1 MKDNNIDNANNLNEP
16 NHINTQNTVNL
27 INLNSQSNQT
37 IHDCSDFPN
46 PTEKIYQLQIP
57 VYPPNYVFQENSS
70 ENKNIIQEIESKKN
84 SENEINET
92 NSKIVKIVYKNK
104 FSSVLKNSSILF
116 FKVYSGRILFS
127 LFQFFSR
134 SKLSYNIKNFL
145 KVIFNMGNLRTS
157 LMVSS
162 MPLTFEVLKRFLF
175 KFLKITN
182 MDLLTFISGFLSSYI
197 AICFEEK
204 SKLLSYIV
212 LAIAVRVV
220 HSMFIIK
227 YKDSNRFQGTFWDFT
242 FFFGAS
248 VLMIFTNFL
257 NPSFQ
262 PITSLFDSYANY
274 INQAEKDQMNKM
286 REIFR
291 IV

>member
-1 MKDNNIDNANNLNEP
+1 MKDNNLDNADNFNQSVD
-16 NHINTQNTVNL
+16 INTQNNVDL

-37 IHDCSDFPN
+37 IHISSNFPN

-57 VYPPNYVFQENSS
+57 VYPPNYDFQEKSS
-70 ENKNIIQEIESKKN
+70 ENKNNIQEIESKKN
-84 SENEINET
+84 SENEINEL
-92 NSKIVKIVYKNK
+92 NSKIVYKNK
-104 FSSVLKNSSILF
+104 FSNVLKNSSILF
-116 FKVYSGRILFS
+116 LKVYSGRILFS

-134 SKLSYNIKNFL
+134 SKLNYNLKNFL
-145 KVIFNMGNLRTS
+145 KVIFNLGNLRTS

-175 KFLKITN
+175 KILKITN

-197 AICFEEK
+197 AICLEKK

-242 FFFGAS
+242 FFLGAS